1 MRVNKSFY
9 ISCIASRTAC
19 INCQGFLLYIYIYI
33 YIYIHTFL
41 GLQEEGTKDMK
52 SLEKCEAVFKDRLQN
67 PLSKEE
73 SLS

>member
-1 MRVNKSFY
+1 MRINESFY

-33 YIYIHTFL
+33 YPFL

>member
-1 MRVNKSFY
+1 MCINESFY

-33 YIYIHTFL
+33 YTFL

>member
-1 MRVNKSFY
+1 MKVFISVVQHLELHVSTVRVFY
-9 ISCIASRTAC
+9 
-19 INCQGFLLYIYIYI
+19 YIYTYI
-33 YIYIHTFL
+33 YPFL

>member
-1 MRVNKSFY
+1 MYQLSGFFIIY
-9 ISCIASRTAC
+9 IH
-19 INCQGFLLYIYIYI
+19 IYIY
-33 YIYIHTFL
+33 TFL

-52 SLEKCEAVFKDRLQN
+52 SLEKCEEAVFKDRLQN

>member
-1 MRVNKSFY
+1 MRINESFY

-19 INCQGFLLYIYIYI
+19 INCQGFLLYIYTYI
-33 YIYIHTFL
+33 YTFL

>member
-1 MRVNKSFY
+1 MRINERFY

-33 YIYIHTFL
+33 YTFL

-52 SLEKCEAVFKDRLQN
+52 SLEKCEAVFKDRLQK

>member
-1 MRVNKSFY
+1 MYQLS
-9 ISCIASRTAC
+9 
-19 INCQGFLLYIYIYI
+19 GFFI
-33 YIYIHTFL
+33 IYIHTFL

-52 SLEKCEAVFKDRLQN
+52 SLEKCEALFKDRLQN

>member
-1 MRVNKSFY
+1 MKVFISVVQHLELHVSTVRVFY
-9 ISCIASRTAC
+9 DIYT
-19 INCQGFLLYIYIYI
+19 YIY
-33 YIYIHTFL
+33 TFL
-41 GLQEEGTKDMK
+41 GLQEEGTKDTK

>member
-1 MRVNKSFY
+1 MYQLSGFFY
-9 ISCIASRTAC
+9 
-19 INCQGFLLYIYIYI
+19 YIYTYI
-33 YIYIHTFL
+33 YPFL

>member
-1 MRVNKSFY
+1 MRINESFY
-9 ISCIASRTAC
+9 ISCTASRTAC

-33 YIYIHTFL
+33 YTFL
-41 GLQEEGTKDMK
+41 GLQEEGTKDTK

>member
-1 MRVNKSFY
+1 MYQLSGFFIIY
-9 ISCIASRTAC
+9 IH
-19 INCQGFLLYIYIYI
+19 IYIY
-33 YIYIHTFL
+33 TFL